1 MDKEMILILGGARSG
16 KSALAERLASQR
28 ESALFVATA
37 EALDADMERRI
48 AAHRS
53 QRPSH
58 WRTLEEPIHL
68 ASAIASTTQ
77 DYDVCLLDCLTV
89 WVSNL
94 LLTME
99 KEPDCETMILAAL
112 DELIEVYEK
121 SSATWIVVSNEVGL
135 GIVPPYS
142 LGRTYRDILG
152 RVNQAL
158 AVRADRVY
166 MTVAGFALDAKA
178 LGLPISEC
186 ILEPVSS

>member
-1 MDKEMILILGGARSG
+1 MAKEMILILGGARSG
-16 KSALAERLASQR
+16 KSALAERLALQR
-28 ESALFVATA
+28 EHVLFVATA
-37 EALDADMERRI
+37 EPLDADMERRI

-53 QRPSH
+53 QRPTH
-58 WRTLEEPIHL
+58 WKTLEEPVHL
-68 ASAIASTTQ
+68 ASAMESDMQ
-77 DYDVCLLDCLTV
+77 DYDVCLLDCITV

-94 LLTME
+94 LLSME
-99 KEPDCETMILAAL
+99 EDPDAESKILAAL

-158 AVRADRVY
+158 AIRADRVY
-166 MTVAGFALDAKA
+166 LTVAGFALDAKA
-178 LGLPISEC
+178 LGLPISERV
-186 ILEPVSS
+186 L